1 VDEADLSNFK
11 DFFTAKENDFESMAQ
26 AMSKL
31 IFYKQFKNKEI

>member
-1 VDEADLSNFK
+1 MTFIILKTFLQQRRS
-11 DFFTAKENDFESMAQ
+11 DFESMAQ